1 MEELKKITA
10 APVSDAELNIAKRS
24 FIDSF
29 PHTFATKAAVA
40 DAFARDEFTG
50 RHGND
55 PEFWKNFRAK
65 IQAVTKADLQ
75 RVAQKNLT
83 PKKLVVLVVGN
94 KDEILLGHPN
104 HPVKLQDLSGGKFTE
119 LPLRDPL
126 TMQPMKQ

>member
-1 MEELKKITA
+1 VEELKKITA

-50 RHGND
+50 RHVKD

-65 IQAVTKADLQ
+65 IQAVTQADVQ
-75 RVAQKNLT
+75 RVAEKNLT
-83 PKKLVVLVVGN
+83 PEKLVVLVVGN

-104 HPVKLQDLSGGKFTE
+104 HPVKLQDLLGGKFTE